1 MWDDNDILD
10 DVGKE
15 SEREG
20 SLLCYYLFITG
31 FVCSFLLE
39 SIGQADIFII
49 SVLLGINTL
58 LIWFNRRKVIYFS
71 GFVAFLA
78 TIGAAQFLPIKLPF
92 IFIDVFAM
100 FLFLGTFVVSYED
113 LLLDIQNSPV
123 PVARMSREADE
134 DVQLFLKKF
143 SKKTTEELE
152 VIITNPSMSMAAQ
165 LAASLLLE
173 NKKHE

>member
-1 MWDDNDILD
+1 
-10 DVGKE
+10 
-15 SEREG
+15 
-20 SLLCYYLFITG
+20 
-31 FVCSFLLE
+31 
-39 SIGQADIFII
+39 
-49 SVLLGINTL
+49 
-58 LIWFNRRKVIYFS
+58 
-71 GFVAFLA
+71 
-78 TIGAAQFLPIKLPF
+78 
-92 IFIDVFAM
+92 M
-100 FLFLGTFVVSYED
+100 FLFLGTFVVSNED